1 MEKLISKIKN
11 RYSLLQSNLD
21 IQQASDYPDIM
32 NSANLLLDNTFIFNR
47 TWDMEKDHIPLKID
61 NLDFITQH
69 KIDPEFNYMLNR
81 FEYLYNLFFA
91 YQATNNINYLLKAK
105 ELVLARIKQKNFETV
120 NIANRELDAAMRMIC
135 FLDALTIFLQTEC
148 INELETVII
157 FNHLKTYPDFIYN
170 NFKEKFELVNWG
182 SIQTQSLLILLPMIN
197 ENYQQNS
204 IYKWAQTMLNKQLM
218 LAVNDDGIL
227 YEQSTMYH
235 VDVLLYGMRLVKEN
249 NEFNYLKP
257 VYHKMAQALYHLA
270 NANGLM
276 DAYGDSDF
284 CYIHDCMLTA
294 GNIFQDPN
302 LLAKNPKNCFS
313 SYNLIYNDNLE
324 IYQNKISFNNSYFD
338 FIDSGINNV
347 TSKYGSF
354 WFYNGGMGSGHAHAK
369 NLSISF
375 FTEYP
380 IISSCGRY
388 TYVEGIDRNNFRSEY
403 YHNGIIVDNQEICQM
418 KDAWSYHY
426 FGNPNKN
433 YAKHLNNHHY
443 IEGSFY
449 DEGNKFLKRG
459 IFSINDNELILIV
472 DEVLMA
478 NKHYF
483 QENFNLY
490 HQIKP
495 VLIDEYSYQ
504 LDDNIKIISTAKIAI
519 ETGEVSPQY
528 NLKFNNQRL
537 VIKNEFINHGH
548 NLICLGQIQKM
559 EKLHIYQ
566 NNHILSDQFGSAYEL
581 TTINN
586 HKYSIICLFNEVY
599 HGAKVLKC
607 QNYSFHAKRIIIDHQ
622 LNKLFIMRT

>member
-1 MEKLISKIKN
+1 MKNLIAKIKN
-11 RYSLLQSNLD
+11 RYSLLRSNLD
-21 IQQASDYPDIM
+21 IKQASDFNEIM
-32 NSANLLLDNTFIFNR
+32 DSANLLLDNTFIFNR
-47 TWDMEKDHIPLKID
+47 TWDMEKDHVPLKIE

-81 FEYLYNLFFA
+81 FEYLYNLFCA
-91 YQATNNINYLLKAK
+91 YKATNNINYILKAK
-105 ELVLARIKQKNFETV
+105 ELILTRINQNHFEIV
-120 NIANRELDAAMRMIC
+120 NIANRELDAAMRMLC
-135 FLDALTIFLQTEC
+135 FLDALTIFLQTKC
-148 INELETVII
+148 INELEIETI

-197 ENYQQNS
+197 ENYHQNP
-204 IYKWAQTMLNKQLM
+204 IYHWAKTMLEKQLS
-218 LAVNDDGIL
+218 LAVNDDGLL

-235 VDVLLYGMRLVKEN
+235 VDVLLYGLRLVQEN
-249 NEFNYLKP
+249 NEFSYLKP
-257 VYHKMAQALYHLA
+257 IYYKMAKALYHLA
-270 NANGLM
+270 NHKGLI

-294 GNIFQDPN
+294 SNMFIDPN

-313 SYNLIYNDNLE
+313 SYNLIFNDNLNL
-324 IYQNKISFNNSYFD
+324 YQHNIKFRTCYYD
-338 FIDSGINNV
+338 FIDSGINSL
-347 TSKYGSF
+347 TSNEASL

-375 FTEYP
+375 FKEHP

-388 TYVEGIDRNNFRSEY
+388 TYLEGNDRNNFRSEL

-418 KDAWSYHY
+418 QDAWSYQY

-433 YAKHLNNHHY
+433 YAKHLDNHHY

-459 IFSINDNELILIV
+459 VFSINNNEFILIV

-478 NKHYF
+478 NKHFF

-490 HQIKP
+490 YQISP
-495 VLIDEYSYQ
+495 TLIDDYSYQ
-504 LDDNIKIISTAKIAI
+504 LNNDIRIISTEKINI
-519 ETGEVSPQY
+519 ESSEISPQY
-528 NLKFNNQRL
+528 NLKHASQRL
-537 VIKNEFINHGH
+537 VIKTEFTNHGH
-548 NLICLGQIQKM
+548 NLVAIGNISQWQK
-559 EKLHIYQ
+559 LNIYQ
-566 NNHILSDQFGSAYEL
+566 NNHILDDKFGIAYEI
-581 TTINN
+581 TTLNN
-586 HKYSIICLFNEVY
+586 DKYSIITLFNEIY